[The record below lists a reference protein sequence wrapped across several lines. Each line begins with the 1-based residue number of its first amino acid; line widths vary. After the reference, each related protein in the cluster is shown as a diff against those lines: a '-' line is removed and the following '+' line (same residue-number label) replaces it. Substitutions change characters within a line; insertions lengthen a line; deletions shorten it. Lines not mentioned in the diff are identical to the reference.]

1 MAIDKQDLIVT
12 DLVDDILMKLLA
24 QKDGVFERAYDTI
37 ARLGVI
43 GAPAC

>member
-12 DLVDDILMKLLA
+12 DFVDGILLKLLA
-24 QKDGVFERAYDTI
+24 QKDGVLERAYDTI

>member
-24 QKDGVFERAYDTI
+24 QKDGVFE
-37 ARLGVI
+37 
-43 GAPAC
+43 